1 MRIILFH
8 NLKYL
13 LLLRTLYGTIT
24 MNSIM
29 VIKMSF
35 VTVSDARKNLYKL
48 VDRVAKNHEPTLI
61 KGKRNAAVLISSED
75 WDDLQETLYVAQNK
89 KLSDSLLKGMKES
102 YDACSDKLEW

>member
-1 MRIILFH
+1 MHKPLY
-8 NLKYL
+8 KYTL
-13 LLLRTLYGTIT
+13 PLRTKYGTI
-24 MNSIM
+24 NVNNAK
-29 VIKMSF
+29 VIRMSF

-75 WDDLQETLYVAQNK
+75 WDDLQETLYVAQNQ
-89 KLSDSLLKGMKES
+89 KLSESLLKGMKEP